1 MGRFLATAAVCGVL
15 LFGFAPV
22 AGADPSP
29 PNPNPNGP
37 AHTGTAC
44 QAILDHN
51 GAIGKSP
58 TPPGIYLF
66 EGVGEV
72 FCGI

>member
-1 MGRFLATAAVCGVL
+1 MRRLIATAAVCGVS
-15 LFGFAPV
+15 LFSFAPF
-22 AGADPSP
+22 AGADPGA

-37 AHTGTAC
+37 ANTGTAC
-44 QAILDHN
+44 AAILANN
-51 GAIGKSP
+51 GAIGNSP